1 MKLNMK
7 KILCFLILTIASQV
21 LSSGKEQ
28 YLYTQISQNKGLTSA
43 VNCIHKEPY
52 KDVWVGAGN
61 GLYRFNG
68 YDLRHYEDS
77 LFKGRQVFQV
87 SADKEGNLWI
97 LTDRWLVRKT
107 AEKEEFHIIHPT
119 GSEKHQPYYSIHH
132 DEKGIFFGSEGKI
145 IRYDY
150 ETDSSYVFC
159 HYDEDFS
166 FKHIKRIGRGRLLC
180 GSHNGIVLI
189 ETGINN
195 ATPKASRLSRKEVSS
210 IMVDSKQHIWIAFY
224 NNGIEAYT
232 KTGVLYKSYNTSNSG
247 LSKDIVLC
255 MTEKGGQVWV
265 GTDGGGINII
275 EPESDKITTLSHI
288 SGDSSTLPA
297 LSIKSL
303 HIDHSGNIWAGSI
316 RRGLIRISRS
326 SMKTYTDVHIGM
338 KHGLSNPTILHLFQD
353 PQNDF
358 IWIGT
363 DGEGINRF
371 DPKTNSFTHYKST
384 LKTKITSIAEYSPS
398 ELVLSIYADGLY
410 IFNKESGKLD
420 HLNIRN
426 EDLSYRIKYTDRSTG
441 LVNEQNGDI
450 ILLDNTIHR
459 LSIKSGTCLPITN
472 PEKETA
478 DGYYNSLGVNHDGMW
493 IHDRH
498 NIYLLPSGASRLIKI
513 SSEACKASIRC
524 GHINKDGAI
533 WLATDSGL
541 YRFSANQKTFTHIES
556 QLISEAAS
564 VICDN
569 NGRVWIGTEDHHLY
583 AYITKSEYF
592 ALFGESEGAAP
603 NEFLSR
609 SRLLAANGDVYM
621 GGVQGLLHI
630 GSDFTILP
638 SEEPKLR
645 LMEMV
650 VDGELIF
657 PDKGGKYILPRNIHN
672 ITLAASVEIKDIFR
686 KKMFH
691 FESSDGT
698 IDITTNRPLLK
709 IGQIPDPGTYEIFAS
724 CSKRNG
730 EWSTP
735 VKIATFVIPQ
745 HWALSWWFLLTV
757 ALVWMTGMLIMDI
770 TRRQRRQNRKKF
782 AAQEQEQRIY
792 EEKVQL
798 LINISHELRTPLTLI
813 MAPLKRLLKN
823 LDPHD
828 VIHPTLSRVYR
839 QSKRMKNLLN
849 MVLDLRK
856 MEEGQNKL
864 NLEPTSLNL
873 WLKESI
879 DDLVSEEQA
888 ENISIITDFD
898 PQIGHICFDHQKV
911 DIILMNIMINAIKH
925 SSTGDRITLRTRLS
939 DDRARVRI
947 SISDEGPGLGNV
959 DISRLFSRF
968 YQSNSEKYGSG
979 IGLAYSK
986 ILVDLHGG
994 EIGAYNNEIKGATF
1008 WWDLPVVEG
1017 EQHVDTPAKA
1027 YLNEILV
1034 DNRPAEQTS
1043 EKDEFNTFPLTLML
1057 VDDSQDLLDFM
1068 KEALQSEFSNIITK
1082 TGGREAM
1089 KAITGGKAPDI
1100 IVSDINMPEGDG
1112 YSLCRELKAH
1122 EKYNHI
1128 PIILL
1133 TAQGEE
1139 KSQGESYKVG
1149 AEGFIAKPFELETL
1163 MEIMKGI
1170 LKRKSEIK
1178 KRYLDKS
1185 EHTKEQ
1191 FGSSDEGFILR
1202 FNQIIAKH
1210 LGNPALDQQ
1219 MICSELGVSR
1229 ALLYNK
1235 MRSIT
1240 GAGAKEYI
1248 TRIRIEKAKSLIET
1262 TTLPI
1267 VDIAEMTG
1275 FTSQSYFS
1283 TAFKAQTGMTPS
1295 QYKRS
1300 LQETV

>member
-1 MKLNMK
+1 MKRFITFTL
-7 KILCFLILTIASQV
+7 LFTALHATLF
-21 LSSGKEQ
+21 GKEQ
-28 YLYTQISQNKGLTSA
+28 YIYTQISQNKGLTSTI
-43 VNCIHKEPY
+43 NCIYKEPY
-52 KDVWVGAGN
+52 KDVWLGANN

-68 YDLRHYEDS
+68 YDLTHYEDT
-77 LFKGRQVFQV
+77 LFKGRQVFQT
-87 SADKEGNLWI
+87 SADKEGNIWI
-97 LTDRWLVRKT
+97 LTDKWLVRKT
-107 AEKEEFHIIHPT
+107 ADKEEFVKITPK
-119 GSEKHQPYYSIHH
+119 GMESGLAYYSLCH
-132 DEKGIFFGSEGKI
+132 DDRGIYFGCDNKI
-145 IRYDY
+145 MRYDY
-150 ETDSSYVFC
+150 ETDSLYVFC
-159 HYDEDFS
+159 EYTEEDDFA

-189 ETGINN
+189 ESGVSNT
-195 ATPKASRLSRKEVSS
+195 TPKATRHSTKEVSS
-210 IMVDSKQHIWIAFY
+210 ILVDSKQRVWIAFY
-224 NNGIEAYT
+224 NDGIEAYKKDGT
-232 KTGVLYKSYNTSNSG
+232 LFKSYTRNDSDLTN
-247 LSKDIVLC
+247 DIVLC
-255 MTEKGGQVWV
+255 MTEKGSQIWA
-265 GTDGGGINII
+265 GTNGGGINII
-275 EPESDKITTLSHI
+275 DPESDKITNLSHI
-288 SGDSSTLPA
+288 SGDASTLPA

-303 HIDHSGNIWAGSI
+303 HVDHSGNVWAGSI
-316 RRGLIRISRS
+316 RKGLIRISRS
-326 SMKTYTDVHIGM
+326 GMKTFKDVHIGM
-338 KHGLSNPTILHLFQD
+338 KHGLSNPTVLNLYQD
-353 PQNDF
+353 SKDNY

-363 DGEGINRF
+363 DGEGINRLN
-371 DPKTNSFTHYKST
+371 PATNSFTHYKST
-384 LKTKITSIAEYSPS
+384 LKTKVVSIAGFSQN
-398 ELVLSIYADGLY
+398 ELVLSLYADGLY
-410 IFNKESGKLD
+410 LFDKESGDIRPLD
-420 HLNIRN
+420 IHDENY
-426 EDLSYRIKYTDRSTG
+426 SHRIKYTDRS
-441 LVNEQNGDI
+441 VNLINEHNGDLL
-450 ILLDNTIHR
+450 LLDNTIHR
-459 LSIKSGTCLPITN
+459 FDKSPGTTTRITN
-472 PEKETA
+472 PYRKSA
-478 DGYYNSLGVNHDGMW
+478 DGNYLPVGISHDGVW
-493 IHDRH
+493 IHDNH
-498 NIYLLPSGASRLIKI
+498 NLYLLPTGANRLLLI
-513 SSEACKASIRC
+513 SSEACDTIIRC
-524 GHINKDGAI
+524 AHMNKDGVI
-533 WLATDSGL
+533 WLATDGGL
-541 YRFSANQKTFTHIES
+541 SRFNANRKTFENIDAPHIS
-556 QLISEAAS
+556 QATSI
-564 VICDN
+564 VCDN
-569 NGRVWIGTEDHHLY
+569 SGRVWIGTHDHLY
-583 AYITKSEYF
+583 AYISKSGSF
-592 ALFGESEGAAP
+592 ALFGESDGAAP
-603 NEFLSR
+603 NEFLAR
-609 SRLLAANGDVYM
+609 PRLLAANGDVYM

-630 GSDFTILP
+630 SNDLTILP
-638 SEEPKLR
+638 SEEPVI
-645 LMEMV
+645 EAFDIN
-650 VDGELIF
+650 VDGETIF
-657 PDKGGKYILPRNIHN
+657 PGKDGRYIIPRGSHN
-672 ITLAASVEIKDIFR
+672 ITINATVLVKDIFR
-686 KKMFH
+686 KKMFR

-698 IDITTNRPLLK
+698 IRATTNRPLLK
-709 IGQIPDPGTYEIFAS
+709 INQIPAPGTYNIYAS

-730 EWSTP
+730 DWSAPT
-735 VKIATFVIPQ
+735 KLITFVVPQ
-745 HWALSWWFLLTV
+745 HWALSWWFLLSV
-757 ALVWMTGMLIMDI
+757 SLLWIGGFYILELS
-770 TRRQRRQNRKKF
+770 RRQRKKSHNILV
-782 AAQEQEQRIY
+782 AKEQEQRIY

-823 LDPHD
+823 IDPQD
-828 VIHPTLSRVYR
+828 ANHPTLSRIYR

-864 NLEPTSLNL
+864 NLEPTMLNL

-879 DDLVSEEQA
+879 EDLVSEEQA

-898 PQIGHICFDHQKV
+898 PQIGSICFDRQKF

-939 DDRARVRI
+939 DDESKVRI

-959 DISRLFSRF
+959 DLSRLFNRF

-986 ILVDLHGG
+986 ILVDLHKGK
-994 EIGAYNNEIKGATF
+994 IGAYSNEIKGATF
-1008 WWDLPVVEG
+1008 WWEIPVIAG
-1017 EQHVDTPAKA
+1017 EQSVDTPAKA

-1034 DNRPAEQTS
+1034 DNRPAEHTA

-1082 TGGREAM
+1082 TGGKAAM
-1089 KAITGGKAPDI
+1089 KAITSGKAPDI
-1100 IVSDINMPEGDG
+1100 IVSDINMPDGDG
-1112 YSLCRELKAH
+1112 YSLCKELKAH

-1139 KSQGESYKVG
+1139 KSQGESYRVG
-1149 AEGFIAKPFELETL
+1149 AEGFVAKPFEIETL
-1163 MEIMKGI
+1163 MEIMRGI

-1185 EHTKEQ
+1185 EHAKEQ

-1202 FNQIIAKH
+1202 FNQIISKN
-1210 LGNPALDQQ
+1210 LSNPALDQQ

-1235 MRSIT
+1235 MRAIT

>member
-1 MKLNMK
+1 MK
-7 KILCFLILTIASQV
+7 KILALLAVAIASQIM
-21 LSSGKEQ
+21 LSGKEQ
-28 YLYTQISQNKGLTSA
+28 YIYTQISQNKGLTSA

-52 KDVWVGAGN
+52 KDVWLGAEN

-77 LFKGRQVFQV
+77 LLKGRRVYQV
-87 SADKEGNLWI
+87 SGDKDGNLWI
-97 LTDRWLVRKT
+97 LTDKWLVRK
-107 AEKEEFHIIHPT
+107 AANKEEFHIVHPT
-119 GSEKHQPYYSIHH
+119 GIEKNQPYYSIHH
-132 DEKGIFFGSEGKI
+132 DEKGIFFGSKGKI

-150 ETDSSYVFC
+150 ESDSCYVFC
-159 HYDEDFS
+159 QHEDDFA
-166 FKHIKRIGRGRLLC
+166 FKHIKRIGRGRLIC
-180 GSHNGIVLI
+180 GSHNGVVLI
-189 ETGINN
+189 ETSINN
-195 ATPKASRLSRKEVSS
+195 ATPKANRLSTKEVSA
-210 IMVDSKQHIWIAFY
+210 IMVDSKQHVWMAFY
-224 NNGIEAYT
+224 NNGIEVYR
-232 KTGVLYKSYNTSNSG
+232 KDGSLFKSYNTSNSD
-247 LSKDIVLC
+247 LSNDIILC
-255 MTEKGGQVWV
+255 MAEKGGQIWA

-275 EPESDKITTLSHI
+275 DPISDKITTLSHI

-303 HIDHSGNIWAGSI
+303 HVDHTGNVWAGSI

-326 SMKTYTDVHIGM
+326 GMKTFTDVHIGM
-338 KHGLSNPTILHLFQD
+338 KHGLSNPTILHLYQD
-353 PQNDF
+353 RHNDY

-371 DPKTNSFTHYKST
+371 DPNTNSFTHYKTT
-384 LKTKITSIAEYSPS
+384 LKTKVTSIAEYSPS
-398 ELVLSIYADGLY
+398 ELALSIYADGLY
-410 IFNKESGKLD
+410 IFNKTSGQIRPFKLQD
-420 HLNIRN
+420 EELNYKFR
-426 EDLSYRIKYTDRSTG
+426 YTDRSFG
-441 LVNEQNGDI
+441 IVNERNGD
-450 ILLDNTIHR
+450 LLLLNNSIYR
-459 LSIKSGTCLPITN
+459 LNKVSGACTSITN
-472 PEKETA
+472 PEREYA
-478 DGYYNSLGVNHDGMW
+478 DGFYNVLGVNHDGTW
-493 IHDRH
+493 IHDNH
-498 NIYLLPSGASRLIKI
+498 NVYLLPLGADRLLQI
-513 SSEACKASIRC
+513 SSEACEAIIRC
-524 GHINKDGAI
+524 GHLNKDGFI
-533 WLATDSGL
+533 WLATSTGL
-541 YRFSANQKTFTHIES
+541 YRFSATQKTFQHIES
-556 QLISEAAS
+556 RLISEAAS

-650 VDGELIF
+650 VDGELVF
-657 PDKGGKYILPRNIHN
+657 PEKDGKYVIPRNSHN
-672 ITLAASVEIKDIFR
+672 ISLGASVEIKDIFR

-691 FESSDGT
+691 FESSDGK
-698 IDITTNRPLLK
+698 ISITTNRPLLR
-709 IGQIPDPGTYEIFAS
+709 IGQIPDPGTYDIYAS

-735 VKIATFVIPQ
+735 VKIATFVVPQ

-757 ALVWMTGMLIMDI
+757 ALLWMAGMFLLDI
-770 TRRQRRQNRKKF
+770 SRRQRRQHQKKY
-782 AAQEQEQRIY
+782 AAKEQEQRIY

-828 VIHPTLSRVYR
+828 VIHPTLSRIYR

-864 NLEPTSLNL
+864 NLEPTPLNL
-873 WLKESI
+873 WLKESLE
-879 DDLVSEEQA
+879 DLISEEQA
-888 ENISIITDFD
+888 ENIGIDTDFD
-898 PQIGHICFDHQKV
+898 PQIGNICFDHQKF

-925 SSTGDRITLRTRLS
+925 SSTGDKITLRTRLS
-939 DDRARVRI
+939 DNSTKVRI

-959 DISRLFSRF
+959 DISKLFNRF

-994 EIGAYNNEIKGATF
+994 TIGAYNNEIKGATF
-1008 WWDLPVVEG
+1008 WWEIPVIEG
-1017 EQHVDTPAKA
+1017 EQSVDTPAKA
-1027 YLNEILV
+1027 YLNEILT
-1034 DNRPAEQTS
+1034 DNRHTEQTT
-1043 EKDEFNTFPLTLML
+1043 EKDAFSTLPLTLML

-1068 KEALQSEFSNIITK
+1068 KEALQSEFSTIITK
-1082 TGGREAM
+1082 TGGKAAMRE
-1089 KAITGGKAPDI
+1089 ITSGRIPDI

-1112 YSLCRELKAH
+1112 YSLCRELKSN

-1139 KSQGESYKVG
+1139 NTQSESYRIG
-1149 AEGFIAKPFELETL
+1149 AEGFLAKPFEMETL
-1163 MEIMKGI
+1163 IELAKSI

-1178 KRYLDKS
+1178 KKYLDKS
-1185 EHTKEQ
+1185 EQAKEH

-1210 LGNPALDQQ
+1210 LGDPALDQQ

-1235 MRSIT
+1235 MKSIT

-1248 TRIRIEKAKSLIET
+1248 TKIRIEKAKSLIET

-1283 TAFKAQTGMTPS
+1283 TAFKAQTGVTPS
-1295 QYKRS
+1295 QYKREY
-1300 LQETV
+1300 QQH